1 MTNPKTPAP
10 AEVPPIWAPGII
22 GAETP
27 KIARVRDYWLGGSH
41 HSATDRRLAE
51 QFTLCA
57 PQLPYLVRTHR
68 DFLRRVV
75 TRLVRDGVRQFVD
88 LGSGIPAV
96 GNVHEVARRIAPE
109 CRVVYSDIDPVV
121 VAESRELLA
130 GDDRTAY
137 LHADVRRP
145 EQILDSPD
153 LRDLLDLDEPVAL
166 LAIDVLHHVPDSA
179 GPAELLTTYVDAL
192 GPACQVALSHTCRD
206 EQLLDAIR
214 LYSDIYHQPPP
225 ECAFRSAADVSDL
238 LTAFEVSQP
247 GLVPIPL
254 WLPDA
259 DTEPDQNPEYFSGC
273 AALARRR

>member
-1 MTNPKTPAP
+1 MINPQTPAS

-22 GAETP
+22 GAPTP
-27 KIARVRDYWLGGSH
+27 NPARVRDYWLGGSH

-75 TRLVRDGVRQFVD
+75 TRLVREGVRQFVD
-88 LGSGIPAV
+88 LGSGMPTV
-96 GNVHEVARRIAPE
+96 GNVHEVAQRLAPE
-109 CRVVYSDIDPVV
+109 CRVVYTDVDSVV

-137 LHADVRRP
+137 LHADLRRP

-153 LRDLLDLDEPVAL
+153 LRGLLDLDEPVAL
-166 LAIDVLHHVPDSA
+166 LAIDVLHHVPDSDA
-179 GPAELLTTYVDAL
+179 PAELLTTYVDEL
-192 GPACQVALSHTCRD
+192 GPACQLALSHTCRD
-206 EQLLDAIR
+206 EQLLDAIG
-214 LYSDIYHQPPP
+214 LYSDIYHQALPD
-225 ECAFRSAADVSDL
+225 CAFRSAAEVDDL
-238 LTAFEVSQP
+238 LMGFELTEP